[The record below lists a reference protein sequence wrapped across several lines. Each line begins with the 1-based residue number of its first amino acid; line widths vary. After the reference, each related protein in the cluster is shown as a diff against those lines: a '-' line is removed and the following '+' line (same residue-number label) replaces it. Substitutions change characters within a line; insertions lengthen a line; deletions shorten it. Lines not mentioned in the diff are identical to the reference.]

1 MLASDKGQD
10 ISISCRNLVAEL
22 RGSAN
27 MATFGLVYMFVS
39 KAARVFVF
47 GMVSVMTPIYLAILG
62 YSPVY
67 VGIALMVIIAGN
79 VFSNVVVTWYG
90 NYFGRKRTL
99 VLFSF
104 LMFLSGVLLYSTLYF
119 PLMLVALFVGN
130 ISTTGTEAG
139 PFQSIETGVLP
150 MLVGEERR
158 SRAFGVYN
166 FIGYGASSIGA
177 LAASLPA
184 YLGDRILA
192 FRSLYLLYGMVGLL
206 LFAFYRQLSGIEV
219 PVNGRKHR
227 GLGDIVGKARR
238 DIAKLSVFYSI
249 DGFGG
254 GFVSQS
260 VLTYWFYLTYSVSL
274 ENLGSIFLITNVITA
289 ISTFAASII
298 AEKLGNLRTMV
309 YSHLPSN
316 VFLVLIPF
324 TGSLIG
330 ALLFL
335 FLRQSVSQMD
345 VPTRQ
350 AFMAQIFNDED
361 RVSANAITN
370 TFRSLSS
377 VFGAPISG
385 VALEI
390 GFTSLPLLAG
400 GFSKI
405 SYDLSIFASYRKQ
418 AK

>member
-1 MLASDKGQD
+1 
-10 ISISCRNLVAEL
+10 
-22 RGSAN
+22 
-27 MATFGLVYMFVS
+27 MAGLGLVYLFVT
-39 KAARVFVF
+39 KAARIFVF
-47 GMVSVMTPIYLAILG
+47 GMVSVMTPVYLAFLG
-62 YSPVY
+62 YSPTY
-67 VGIALMVIIAGN
+67 VGIGLMVIIAGN
-79 VFSNVVVTWYG
+79 VFSNVIVTWYG
-90 NYFGRKRTL
+90 NYFGRKRSL

-104 LMFLSGVLLYSTLYF
+104 MMFLSGILLYSTSYF
-119 PLMLVALFVGN
+119 PLMLVGLFVGN

-150 MLVGEERR
+150 MLVGEEKM

-166 FIGYGASSIGA
+166 LIGYGGSSIGA

-184 YLGDRILA
+184 YFGDKLLA
-192 FRSLYLLYGMVGLL
+192 FRSLFLLYGIVGLL
-206 LFAFYRQLSGIEV
+206 LFGFYRQLSGIEV
-219 PVNGRKHR
+219 PQSERKHR
-227 GLGDIVGKARR
+227 DVGDIVGKARR
-238 DIAKLSVFYSI
+238 DIGKLSVFYSV

-274 ENLGSIFLITNVITA
+274 QDLGGIFLVTNIITA
-289 ISTFAASII
+289 ISTFGASII
-298 AEKLGNLRTMV
+298 AEKLGDLRTMV
-309 YSHLPSN
+309 YSHLISN
-316 VFLVLIPF
+316 IFLVLIPF
-324 TGSLIG
+324 AGSLIG

-350 AFMAQIFNDED
+350 AFMAQIFDDED

-385 VALEI
+385 VALEV
-390 GFTSLPLLAG
+390 GFVSLPLLAG

-405 SYDLSIFASYRKQ
+405 FYDLSIFASYRKQ
-418 AK
+418 VR